1 MDQELQGIVAAIKN
15 EIGYTMIKQ
24 MEPCRTIFAQYAQN
38 EVLDKYKP
46 EQYIRRSGE
55 NGAGPYEGTTGVADK
70 RSYEI
75 TVNNSDL
82 TMTIESTVQGNPRYE
97 GTRDGWDPGDITD
110 IIESGKGYNWKDSK
124 IYGWQPYPRPWMD
137 KAGDDFVDN
146 LLGPMIDI
154 ALTKLLGG

>member
-38 EVLDKYKP
+38 EVLDKYVP
-46 EQYIRRSGE
+46 MGYIRRSGE
-55 NGAGPYEGTTGVADK
+55 DGAGPYAGTTGVADK

-75 TVNNSDL
+75 TVDNSDL

-97 GTRDGWDPGDITD
+97 NSQDGWDPGDITN
-110 IIESGKGYNWKDSK
+110 IIESGKGYNWKRSE
-124 IYGWQPYPRPWMD
+124 IYKQMIPRPWMD